1 MATATVES
9 LAKLLDIT
17 PRRIQQLV
25 AAKVLPKPV
34 SRGQYEIVPSV
45 IAYIRHLRAIAHGDS
60 GDLLVEKTRLAR
72 AQAAKTELET
82 ARLQSTLVPAVE
94 VARCWGAMITAARA
108 KLLALPARTAPL
120 LQPLSTEGAIEQLLT
135 DRLMEALAELAQIPF
150 VDSSGLDHPSPT
162 AVAPATNDDRE
173 PMERG

>member
-60 GDLLVEKTRLAR
+60 GRSA
-72 AQAAKTELET
+72 
-82 ARLQSTLVPAVE
+82 
-94 VARCWGAMITAARA
+94 G
-108 KLLALPARTAPL
+108 
-120 LQPLSTEGAIEQLLT
+120 
-135 DRLMEALAELAQIPF
+135 
-150 VDSSGLDHPSPT
+150 
-162 AVAPATNDDRE
+162 
-173 PMERG
+173 